1 MAQSAAAFA
10 SNCENIAPV
19 YPNVVKMRGQQRA
32 KDAQGEP
39 RRAQESPGGRRRAPM
54 IGKKGPRYTKLG
66 KYIAKR
72 DQDDTKGSPMRGQQ
86 KANDGQGE
94 PRRALGIAGEAQ

>member
-1 MAQSAAAFA
+1 MAPSAAAFA
-10 SNCENIAPV
+10 SNCDNIALV
-19 YPNVVKMRGQQRA
+19 YPNVVTMRGQQRA

-54 IGKKGPRYTKLG
+54 IGKKGLRYTKLG

>member
-10 SNCENIAPV
+10 SNCDNIAPV

-86 KANDGQGE
+86 EANDGQGE
-94 PRRALGIAGEAQ
+94 HRRALRIAGEAR